1 VEVEEKPQVVVMAL
15 VDLEAEVLELIIVL
29 YLLVLLVTLILAA
42 VAAAKVVV
50 MPNLVLEVLVE

>member
-15 VDLEAEVLELIIVL
+15 VDLEAEVLELLIVL
-29 YLLVLLVTLILAA
+29 YLPVQLVTLILAA

-50 MPNLVLEVLVE
+50 TMILLLEVLVE